1 MKNRSGNTQGHK
13 GTFIVKIEH
22 CSNESWQGE
31 VIWADEEKREKF
43 RSTLELIKLMDEAVN
58 PMENQE
64 ETVWK
69 QGKTGAG

>member
-1 MKNRSGNTQGHK
+1 MNNKSGNTHGRK

-22 CSNESWQGE
+22 CNNESWQGE

-43 RSTLELIKLMDEAVN
+43 RSTLELLKLMDEAVN
-58 PMENQE
+58 PMENRE
-64 ETVWK
+64 ETEWK

>member
-1 MKNRSGNTQGHK
+1 MKNSAGNTQLHK

-22 CSNESWQGE
+22 CNNESWQGE
-31 VIWADEEKREKF
+31 VVWADEEKREKF
-43 RSTLELIKLMDEAVN
+43 RSALELLKLMDDAVN
-58 PMENQE
+58 PMENRE